1 LQDIAASQASD
12 DYNDD
17 TNNDYIQEG
26 TTNDIPEQVTSGQK
40 EGTFQTYN
48 SVDQNLS
55 LHVFRGGHTGFQ
67 FKPLVVQTTFVVIVM
82 QHTLTTFQLCE
93 VIFSSTN

>member
-1 LQDIAASQASD
+1 MQDTAASQASD

-48 SVDQNLS
+48 SVDHNLS

-67 FKPLVVQTTFVVIVM
+67 FKHLVVQITFVVIVM
-82 QHTLTTFQLCE
+82 QHTMTTFQSCA